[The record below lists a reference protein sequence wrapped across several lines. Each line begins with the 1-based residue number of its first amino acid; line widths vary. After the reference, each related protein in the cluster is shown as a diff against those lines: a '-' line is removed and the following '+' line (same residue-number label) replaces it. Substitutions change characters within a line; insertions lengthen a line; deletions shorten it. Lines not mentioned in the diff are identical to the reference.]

1 MVLHSSIS
9 SLVETISKKPI
20 PPHVKYITLE
30 IMAEDET
37 EEDVEVGPGSTFKAG
52 FQMSL
57 MCAFSLHSP
66 GAIRNAQG
74 QVKSDQ
80 SRPRP

>member
-1 MVLHSSIS
+1 MTDSGALPLRFSSIS

-37 EEDVEVGPGSTFKAG
+37 EEDVEVSWVLP
-52 FQMSL
+52 
-57 MCAFSLHSP
+57 
-66 GAIRNAQG
+66 
-74 QVKSDQ
+74 
-80 SRPRP
+80 SRLFFHVV